1 MAAITFGGVMKYRFN
16 GHMEY
21 VPKNDREW
29 HVERKR
35 FDKTIK
41 SKSRKRA
48 QVKLQIL
55 LICTIQVPA
64 ERIVFEYE
72 TEEINEMD

>member
-1 MAAITFGGVMKYRFN
+1 MKYRFN
-16 GHMEY
+16 GNMEY

-41 SKSRKRA
+41 SKSKERA

-72 TEEINEMD
+72 TEEINEVD